1 MTAPRSAIGA
11 RPQGSDAFGPAKPV
25 ARRPLERLRAA
36 AVALVV
42 AGCCTLAGAQALRP
56 EVAKPLQQAGELLKA
71 GKAKEA
77 LARVREADAVPNK
90 TPAEQ
95 LTIDR
100 MRGAAAQRAG
110 DHATTIQAFESVYA
124 SGKLSGPEQTQV
136 AESLAYAYVQTKDQ
150 AKAQAWIAKAQAA
163 GGNSAQLKQLQAYL
177 QGQSGDYA
185 AIARDAAAAV
195 STAEQAGQRP
205 AEADLLRLADAYQ
218 RSNNPAY
225 NATLEKLLAYY
236 PKKEYWAAY
245 LARLPRKAGFA
256 DRYALDVMRLK
267 LASGTM
273 SKTEEFMEMA
283 QLALQAGYPAEARK
297 IVERGYAAGALG
309 SGAEAERHKRLRD
322 LALKQDAESSA
333 SIATRATEAAA
344 AKEGN
349 ALVQAGYVY
358 VTMGEAD
365 KGIALIEQGI
375 AKGGLKRPEDARL
388 RLGMAQ
394 LQSAKAKAKST
405 PTLRSV
411 QGSDG
416 SADIARLWVLL
427 GSP

>member
-1 MTAPRSAIGA
+1 
-11 RPQGSDAFGPAKPV
+11 
-25 ARRPLERLRAA
+25 
-36 AVALVV
+36 VALLA
-42 AGCCTLAGAQALRP
+42 AGVCTLAPAQALRP

-71 GKAKEA
+71 GKSKEA
-77 LARVREADAVPNK
+77 LAKVREADAVPSK

-110 DHATTIQAFESVYA
+110 DHAMAITAFEAVFA
-124 SGKLSGPEQTQV
+124 SGKLSGPEQAQV
-136 AESLAYAYVQTKDQ
+136 AESLAYAYAQTNNV

-163 GGNSAQLKQLQAYL
+163 GGNSAQLKQLQAWL

-195 STAEQAGQRP
+195 SSAEQAGQRP
-205 AEADLLRLADAYQ
+205 SEADLLRLADAYQ
-218 RSNNPAY
+218 RTNNPAY
-225 NATLEKLLAYY
+225 GATLEKLLASY

-245 LARLPRKAGFA
+245 LARLPRKPGFA

-273 SKTEEFMEMA
+273 SKTDDFMEMA
-283 QLALQAGYPAEARK
+283 QLALQAGYPAEAKK
-297 IVERGYAAGALG
+297 IVERGFAAGALG

-333 SIATRATEAAA
+333 SIAARAAEAAN
-344 AKEGN
+344 AKDGN
-349 ALVQAGYVY
+349 ALVQAGYVF
-358 VTMGEAD
+358 VTQGEAD
-365 KGIALIEQGI
+365 KGIGLIEQGI
-375 AKGGLKRPEDARL
+375 AKGGLKRPEDAKL
-388 RLGMAQ
+388 LLGMAQ
-394 LQSAKAKAKST
+394 LQSAKAKPKAAA
-405 PTLRSV
+405 TLRSV
-411 QGSDG
+411 QGKDG

-427 GSP
+427 GAG

>member
-1 MTAPRSAIGA
+1 MIPPRSAFGA
-11 RPQGSDAFGPAKPV
+11 APLGGAASGPAKPV
-25 ARRPLERLRAA
+25 RRPLLNRLRSA
-36 AVALVV
+36 AVVL
-42 AGCCTLAGAQALRP
+42 LAASVCSLAAAQALRP
-56 EVAKPLQQAGELLKA
+56 EVAKPLQQAGELLKV
-71 GKAKEA
+71 GKSKEA
-77 LARVREADAVPNK
+77 LAKVREADAVPNK
-90 TPAEQ
+90 TAAEQ

-110 DHATTIQAFESVYA
+110 DHATTIQAFEAVYA
-124 SGKLSGPEQTQV
+124 SGKLSAAEQAQV
-136 AESLAYAYVQTKDQ
+136 AESLAYAYAQTKDV
-150 AKAQAWIAKAQAA
+150 AKAQAWIARAQAA
-163 GGNSAQLKQLQAYL
+163 GGNSAQLKALQAYL

-195 STAEQAGQRP
+195 STAEQSGQRP
-205 AEADLLRLADAYQ
+205 AEADLLRLVDAYQ
-218 RSNNPAY
+218 HSNNPAY
-225 NATLEKLLAYY
+225 GAALEKLLAYY
-236 PKKEYWAAY
+236 PKKEYWAAT
-245 LARLPRKAGFA
+245 LARLPRKPGFA

-273 SKTEEFMEMA
+273 SRTDDFMEMA
-283 QLALQAGYPAEARK
+283 QLALQAGYPAEAKK

-333 SIATRATEAAA
+333 SIAARASEATA
-344 AKEGN
+344 AKDGN

-358 VTMGEAD
+358 VTLGETD

-375 AKGGLKRPEDARL
+375 TKGGLKRPEDAKL

-394 LQSAKAKAKST
+394 LQSPKGKAKAMQ
-405 PTLRSV
+405 TLRSV

-427 GSP
+427 GNP

>member
-1 MTAPRSAIGA
+1 M
-11 RPQGSDAFGPAKPV
+11 
-25 ARRPLERLRAA
+25 AA
-36 AVALVV
+36 
-42 AGCCTLAGAQALRP
+42 AQALRP

-71 GKAKEA
+71 GKSKEA
-77 LARVREADAVPNK
+77 LAKVREAEAVPNK

-110 DHATTIQAFESVYA
+110 DHATAITAFEAVYA
-124 SGKLSGPEQTQV
+124 SGKLSGPEQAQV
-136 AESLAYAYVQTKDQ
+136 AESLAYAYAQTNNV

-163 GGNSAQLKQLQAYL
+163 GGNSAQLKQLQAWL

-225 NATLEKLLAYY
+225 AATLDKLLAYY
-236 PKKEYWAAY
+236 PKKEYWAAV
-245 LARLPRKAGFA
+245 LTRLPRKSGFA

-267 LASGTM
+267 LASGTIGG
-273 SKTEEFMEMA
+273 TDDFMEMA
-283 QLALQAGYPAEARK
+283 QLALQAGYPAEAKK

-309 SGAEAERHKRLRD
+309 TGPEASRHQRLRD
-322 LALKQDAESSA
+322 LTDKQLAENRTG
-333 SIATRATEAAA
+333 IAARAAEAAA
-344 AKEGN
+344 ARDGN
-349 ALVQAGYVY
+349 ALVQVGTVY
-358 VTMGEAD
+358 VSMGELE

-375 AKGGLKRPEDARL
+375 AKGGLKRPEDAKL
-388 RLGMAQ
+388 RLGLAQ
-394 LQSAKAKAKST
+394 LQSAQARAKAT
-405 PTLRSV
+405 ATLRSV
-411 QGSDG
+411 QGGDG
-416 SADIARLWVLL
+416 SADIARLWLLL
-427 GSP
+427 GNA